1 MSDPMQAEQAHQGL
15 QAQSDW
21 GWLKDWRASAW
32 SQFAATPWPTRK
44 TEAWKYTPLKSMLD
58 TEWSLSEQPGTATG
72 TVFDDWDRTVI
83 TLVDGKVTDHD
94 TLPEGVTV
102 RLLSQA
108 TPEQRAEFEQR
119 LAKTLAGDQLF
130 TTFNQALLAEAV
142 WIDVAP
148 ETVLEK
154 PLHINQ
160 VLSSKASGRAVPVR
174 LMLDL
179 GTRSQMTLVE
189 TFASES
195 DGPVFINPVTE
206 IEVGDSAKL
215 THYHL
220 LLETGDVRHLGS
232 VQAVLRAHS
241 QMNSFH
247 MALGGVLKRKDI
259 VVRHCGSGA
268 HLQLNGVYLPKGKEH
283 VDYHTTLEHEV
294 PHGTSNEVFRG
305 IIGDDAKAVFNGRIH
320 IHKDAQKTLAELSN
334 KNLLTSHR
342 AEINTKPELEIY
354 ADDVKC
360 AHGATVA
367 QLDKGSMFYFQSRGI
382 SRQEAEVMM
391 SFGFINELLETLD
404 DDPVKRLL
412 RPMLA
417 ALFAKEDDLA
427 GHLL

>member
-1 MSDPMQAEQAHQGL
+1 VSVPMQAQQAHQGL
-15 QAQSDW
+15 QSSTDW
-21 GWLKDWRASAW
+21 SWLNDWRRRAW
-32 SQFAATPWPTRK
+32 VQFAETPWPTRK

-58 TEWSLSEQPGTATG
+58 TEWALASDTSNATG
-72 TVFDDWDRTVI
+72 IRFDGWDRTVI
-83 TLVDGKVTDHD
+83 TLVDGKLTDHD
-94 TLPEGVTV
+94 ALPDGVTV
-102 RLLSQA
+102 RLMSQA
-108 TPEQRAEFEQR
+108 TPEQRASFEQR
-119 LAKTLAGDQLF
+119 LANTLAGDQLF
-130 TTFNQALLAEAV
+130 TTFNQAMLAEAV

-160 VLSSKASGRAVPVR
+160 VLSADARDRVVPVR

-179 GTRSQMTLVE
+179 GARSQMTLVE
-189 TFASES
+189 TFASEA

-220 LLETGDVRHLGS
+220 LLETGDVRHLGA
-232 VQAVLRAHS
+232 VQAVMQAHS
-241 QMNSFH
+241 QLNSFH

-268 HLQLNGVYLPKGKEH
+268 DVQLNGVYLPTGKEH
-283 VDYHTTLEHEV
+283 IDYHTTLEHEV
-294 PHGTSNEVFRG
+294 PHGTSHEVFRG

-334 KNLLTSHR
+334 KNLLTSSR

-360 AHGATVA
+360 AHGATIA
-367 QLDKGSMFYFQSRGI
+367 QLDKSSLFYFQSRGI
-382 SRQEAEVMM
+382 NRKEAEAML
-391 SFGFINELLETLD
+391 SFGFINELLEALQD
-404 DDPVKRLL
+404 EPVKQLL
-412 RPMLA
+412 RPLLA
-417 ALFAKEDDLA
+417 ALFAKDDSLA
-427 GHLL
+427 RHSK